1 MFKARCAV
9 LLSRPSVACLFLA
22 TLFLAFAVASAAPVP
37 TGKLTSALRWRSV
50 GPYTGGR
57 VTTVAGIADEPN
69 VFYMGTAGGGVWET
83 EDYGHNWKNVSDKDF
98 KSNDIGA
105 MAIAPS
111 DPKIIYV
118 GTGDSAPRNTVLT
131 GQGMYKSTDGG
142 KTWKYTG
149 LGATHIISWIV
160 VDPKDPDVVY
170 AAALGHLFAPNPDRG
185 VFKTT
190 DGGKTWKKIL
200 YVNDGTGATDL
211 AMDPS
216 NPDVLYAAMWQMS
229 RKHWTFA
236 SGGSGSGIYQTT
248 DGGAHWTNISHRPGL
263 PGGILGKSGIAVAPS
278 RPNVVYA
285 LIQANYQ
292 GQAGGLFRSDDA
304 GRSWKLINNSM
315 DITQRAF
322 YYMTVFVD
330 PKDPNTIYL
339 PNVGVYV
346 SHDGGKKLTALH
358 PPHGDNHVLWINP
371 DNPQL
376 FIEGNDGGATVTLN
390 GGKAWSSED
399 NQPTGQFYHAN
410 LDDQFPFHI
419 YGAQQDRGSVEAP
432 SAVAAGTLP
441 PVWKDIQG
449 GEMSWVVPTPDRP
462 WVTYGSGYYSMEW
475 RENRR
480 TGLVTN
486 VSPWPSYKFG
496 LAGSQIKYRYGWN
509 HHPVVFAP
517 GNPQEL
523 LMGANVLLQ
532 TTDEGIHW
540 KPISPDL
547 TRNDKSKQARP
558 GGPISADVTGEEMF
572 DTISSIAVS
581 PLADN
586 VIWTG
591 SDDGL
596 VYVTTDAGGHWSQVR
611 PPDLPT
617 WSTIT
622 CIEASHTDEGTA
634 YVSASR
640 FDWDDFHPYV
650 YETTDYGKHWTQITA
665 GLPQDQYV
673 ESVRQDPSQADL
685 LFAGTSATV
694 YFSLD
699 GGGHWEPLTL
709 GLPAVRVND
718 VEIQPQQHA
727 VVLATFGRGFW
738 VLDNLQF
745 LERLRAA
752 RVGGGTTP
760 YLFQPQQAWLVTRRT
775 EESGPKG
782 PGGQNLAA
790 GVTVFFQLPA
800 DYDGGTPVK
809 LSFSDA
815 NGKPIRSFT
824 LHLKKKSKPQPPT
837 ENPAVKRRRAEE
849 KATAVHPGMNRFQW
863 DLRYPDA
870 VDVKGI
876 YNSFFAAAVPVGPE
890 VMPGTYYATLTYGD
904 ATQKQPFVVELDP
917 TLHTTQAGLQQR
929 FELLLRIH
937 AALNRLDGHL
947 NQAIEDRDALRK
959 AVAEGSASG
968 GAARSVLD
976 RLDRDIDGLVDLRI
990 QSGEGALVY
999 PGRLRSWLTS
1009 IAGQV
1014 SMAFVPP
1021 TPAMVQVAD
1030 GYLDDAAAGVSRLQ
1044 SDIAAADQALHH

>member
-1 MFKARCAV
+1 MFEARRVV
-9 LLSRPSVACLFLA
+9 LLSCLS
-22 TLFLAFAVASAAPVP
+22 LAFSAALAAPVP
-37 TGKLTSALRWRSV
+37 MDKLTGALRWRSV

-69 VFYMGTAGGGVWET
+69 VFYMGTAGGGVWES
-83 EDYGHNWKNVSDKDF
+83 EDYGHTWKNISDKDF
-98 KSNDIGA
+98 KSNSIGA
-105 MAIAPS
+105 LAIAPS
-111 DPKIIYV
+111 NPKVIYV
-118 GTGDSAPRNTVLT
+118 GTGDSAPRNTALT
-131 GQGMYKSTDGG
+131 GEGMYKSVDGG
-142 KTWKYTG
+142 RTWAYIG
-149 LGATHIISWIV
+149 LGETHIISWIV
-160 VDPKDPDVVY
+160 VDPKNPDVVY
-170 AAALGHLFAPNPDRG
+170 AAALGHLFASNPQRG
-185 VFKTT
+185 VFKST
-190 DGGKTWKKIL
+190 DGGKTWKRIL
-200 YVNDGTGATDL
+200 YVNDGTGAINL

-216 NPDVLYAAMWQMS
+216 NPSVLYAAMWQMS
-229 RKHWTFA
+229 RKHWTFS
-236 SGGSGSGIYQTT
+236 SGGPGSGIYETT
-248 DGGAHWTNISHRPGL
+248 DGGASWSNISHRPGL
-263 PGGILGKSGIAVAPS
+263 PTGIFGRAGIAVAPS

-285 LIQANYQ
+285 LIQADYK

-304 GRSWKLINNSM
+304 GRSWKLVNDSM

-346 SHDGGKKLTALH
+346 SHDGGRKLTALH

-371 DNPQL
+371 NDPQL
-376 FIEGNDGGATVTLN
+376 FIEGNDGGATVSQN

-432 SAVAAGTLP
+432 SAMPAGTIP
-441 PVWKDIQG
+441 PVWKEVQG
-449 GEMSWVVPTPDRP
+449 GEMSWVVPTPGRS

-475 RENRR
+475 QENRR
-480 TGLVTN
+480 TGSITN
-486 VSPWPSYKFG
+486 VSPWPDYKFG
-496 LAGSQIKYRYGWN
+496 LAGSKIRYRFGWN
-509 HHPVVFAP
+509 HHPVAFAP
-517 GNPQEL
+517 GNPAEL
-523 LMGANVLLQ
+523 LMGANVLFE

-540 KPISPDL
+540 RPISPDL

-581 PLADN
+581 PLSDSI
-586 VIWTG
+586 IWTG

-596 VYVTTDAGGHWSQVR
+596 VYVTTDAGGHWSPVR
-611 PPDLPT
+611 PPQLPT

-622 CIEASHTDEGTA
+622 CIEPSHTDKGTA

-640 FDWDDFHPYV
+640 FDWDDFHPYI

-673 ESVRQDPSQADL
+673 ESVRQDPSASNL
-685 LFAGTSATV
+685 LIAGTSATV

-699 GGGHWEPLTL
+699 GGRQWQPLTL
-709 GLPAVRVND
+709 ELPAVRVND

-745 LERLRAA
+745 LERLGAA
-752 RVGGGTTP
+752 RVASDAP
-760 YLFQPQQAWLVTRRT
+760 YLFAPQQAWLITRRMGG
-775 EESGPKG
+775 SGPHG
-782 PGGQNLAA
+782 PGGQNLPA

-800 DYDGGTPVK
+800 DYNGSTPVK
-809 LSFSDA
+809 LGFADA
-815 NGKPIRSFT
+815 SGKLIRSFT
-824 LHLKKKSKPQPPT
+824 LHLKKKTKPAPPA
-837 ENPAVKRRRAEE
+837 ENPAVKRKQSEE
-849 KATAVHPGMNRFQW
+849 KATAVKPGMNRFQW
-863 DLRYPDA
+863 DLAYPDA

-876 YNSFFAAAVPVGPE
+876 YNSFFAAAPPVGPQ
-890 VMPGTYYATLTYGD
+890 VMPGTYYAMLTYGD
-904 ATQKQPFVVELDP
+904 ATQKQAFAVKLDP
-917 TLHTTQAGLQQR
+917 TLQATPAQLQQR
-929 FELLLRIH
+929 FDLLMRIH
-937 AALNRLDGHL
+937 EALNRLDTNL
-947 NQAIEDRDALRK
+947 NQAIDDRDALRK
-959 AVAEGSASG
+959 AVAGKSVSG
-968 GAARSVLD
+968 RKAQQALD
-976 RLDRDIDGLVDLRI
+976 HLSRDIDDLVDLKI

-999 PGRLRSWLTS
+999 PPRLRAWLTS

-1021 TPAMVQVAD
+1021 TPAMVQVAE
-1030 GYLDDAAAGVSRLQ
+1030 GY
-1044 SDIAAADQALHH
+1044 IN

>member
-1 MFKARCAV
+1 MLKARHLA
-9 LLSRPSVACLFLA
+9 LLFCLSLPLSA
-22 TLFLAFAVASAAPVP
+22 ALAAPVP
-37 TGKLTSALRWRSV
+37 LGKLTGALQWRSV

-57 VTTVAGIADEPN
+57 VTTVAGIPEKPN
-69 VFYMGTAGGGVWET
+69 VFYMGTAGGGVWESD
-83 EDYGHNWKNVSDKDF
+83 DYGHGWKNISDKDF
-98 KSNDIGA
+98 KSSSIGA

-111 DPKIIYV
+111 NSKIIYV

-131 GQGMYKSTDGG
+131 GQGMYKSADGG
-142 KTWKYTG
+142 KSWKFIG
-149 LGATHIISWIV
+149 LGDTHIISWILV
-160 VDPKDPDVVY
+160 APTDPNVVY
-170 AAALGHLFAPNPDRG
+170 VAALGHLFASNPQRG

-200 YVNDGTGATDL
+200 YVNDGTGAISL

-216 NPDVLYAAMWQMS
+216 NPGVLYAAMWQMS
-229 RKHWTFA
+229 RTHWTFS
-236 SGGSGSGIYQTT
+236 SGGPGSGLYKTT
-248 DGGAHWTNISHRPGL
+248 DGGNSWTNISHRPGL
-263 PGGILGKSGIAVAPS
+263 PAGIFGKVGLAVAPS
-278 RPNVVYA
+278 RPSIVYA
-285 LIQANYQ
+285 LIQADYR

-304 GRSWKLINNSM
+304 GQSWQLINNSM

-330 PKDPNTIYL
+330 PKDPDTLYL

-371 DNPQL
+371 RNPQI

-432 SAVAAGTLP
+432 SAMPSGNIP
-441 PVWKDIQG
+441 PVWKAIQG
-449 GEMSWVVPTPDRP
+449 GEMSWVVPTPGRS

-480 TGLVTN
+480 TSLVTN
-486 VSPWPSYKFG
+486 VSPWPDYKFG
-496 LAGSQIKYRYGWN
+496 LAGSKIKYRFGWN

-517 GNPQEL
+517 GNTREL
-523 LMGANVLLQ
+523 LMGANVVFE

-547 TRNDKSKQARP
+547 TRNDKSKQGRP

-572 DTISSIAVS
+572 DTLSSIAVS
-581 PLADN
+581 PLTDN

-596 VYVTTDAGGHWSQVR
+596 VHVTTDAGGHWSQVR
-611 PPDLPT
+611 PPQLPT

-622 CIEASHTDEGTA
+622 CIEPSHTDPGA
-634 YVSASR
+634 AFVSASR

-650 YETTDYGKHWTQITA
+650 YATTDYGKHWQEIAT

-673 ESVRQDPSQADL
+673 ESVRQDPGDANL
-685 LFAGTSATV
+685 LLAGTSSTV
-694 YFSLD
+694 YFSED
-699 GGGHWEPLTL
+699 GGQRWQPLTL
-709 GLPAVRVND
+709 KLPAVRVND
-718 VEIQPQQHA
+718 IEIQPQQHA
-727 VVLATFGRGFW
+727 AVLATFGRGFW

-745 LERLRAA
+745 LEHLGAA
-752 RVGGGTTP
+752 QVPSGAP
-760 YLFQPQQAWLVTRRT
+760 HLFEPQQAWLVTRRMG
-775 EESGPKG
+775 ESEGPRG
-782 PGGQNLAA
+782 PGGQNLAP

-800 DYDGGTPVK
+800 DYNGSTPVK
-809 LSFSDA
+809 LSFADA
-815 NGKPIRSFT
+815 TGKPVRSFT
-824 LHLKKKSKPQPPT
+824 LHLKPKKQAKPSPPS
-837 ENPAVKRRRAEE
+837 ENPAVARRESEE
-849 KATAVHPGMNRFQW
+849 KATGVQAGMNRFQW
-863 DLRYPDA
+863 DLTYPDA

-876 YNSFFAAAVPVGPE
+876 YNSFFAAAVPVGPH
-890 VMPGTYYATLTYGD
+890 VLPGTYYATLTYGH
-904 ATQKQPFVVELDP
+904 ATQTHPFVVKLDP
-917 TLHTTQAGLQQR
+917 TLQTTQAQLQQR
-929 FELLLRIH
+929 FDLLMRLH
-937 AALNRLDGHL
+937 DALNRLDTSL
-947 NQAIEDRDALRK
+947 NQAIDARDALHK
-959 AVAEGSASG
+959 AVAAKRV
-968 GAARSVLD
+968 AAGEAQPVID
-976 RLDRDIDGLVDLRI
+976 RLSHDMDDLVDLKI

-999 PGRLRSWLTS
+999 PGRLRAWLTS

-1014 SMAFVPP
+1014 SMAFVAP
-1021 TPAMVQVAD
+1021 TPAMVAVAD
-1030 GYLDDAAAGVSRLQ
+1030 GYINDAAAGVSRLQ
-1044 SDIAAADQALHH
+1044 SDVTAAKRVTSH

>member
-1 MFKARCAV
+1 MLKARYLV
-9 LLSRPSVACLFLA
+9 LLSCLFLA
-22 TLFLAFAVASAAPVP
+22 SAAAPAAPVP
-37 TGKLTSALRWRSV
+37 VGKLTSALQWRSV

-69 VFYMGTAGGGVWET
+69 VFYMGTAGGGVWKT
-83 EDYGHNWKNVSDKDF
+83 DDYGHGWKSISDKDF
-98 KSNDIGA
+98 KSNNIGA

-111 DPKIIYV
+111 NSRIIYV

-131 GQGMYKSTDGG
+131 GEGMYKSTDGG
-142 KTWKYTG
+142 KSWQYIG
-149 LGATHIISWIV
+149 LGDTHIISWII
-160 VDPKDPDVVY
+160 VDPTNPDVVY
-170 AAALGHLFAPNPDRG
+170 VAALGHLFASNPDRG

-200 YVNDGTGATDL
+200 YVNEGTGAISL

-216 NPDVLYAAMWQMS
+216 DPGVLYAAMWQMS

-236 SGGSGSGIYQTT
+236 SGGPGSGIYKST
-248 DGGAHWTNISHRPGL
+248 DGGASWTNISHRPGL
-263 PGGILGKSGIAVAPS
+263 PTGIFGKVGLAVAPS
-278 RPNVVYA
+278 RPNIVYA
-285 LIQANYQ
+285 LIQADYK

-304 GRSWKLINNSM
+304 GRSWKLANNSM

-330 PKDPNTIYL
+330 PKDPDTIYL

-346 SHDGGKKLTALH
+346 SHNGGKKLTALH

-371 DNPQL
+371 SNPQL

-419 YGAQQDRGSVEAP
+419 YGAQQDRSSVEAP
-432 SAVAAGTLP
+432 SAMPAGTIP

-449 GEMSWVVPTPDRP
+449 GEMSWVVPTPGRP

-475 RENRR
+475 REDRR
-480 TGLVTN
+480 TGLITN
-486 VSPWPSYKFG
+486 VSPWPAYKFG
-496 LAGSQIKYRYGWN
+496 LAGSQIKYRYGWI
-509 HHPVVFAP
+509 HHAVVFAAKDP
-517 GNPQEL
+517 KEL

-572 DTISSIAVS
+572 DTLSSIAVS
-581 PLADN
+581 PLTDD

-596 VYVTTDAGGHWSQVR
+596 VYLTTDAGRNWRQVR
-611 PPDLPT
+611 PPTLPA
-617 WSTIT
+617 WSTVS

-640 FDWDDFHPYV
+640 FEWDDFRPYV
-650 YETTDYGKHWTQITA
+650 YKTTDYGRHWTQITS
-665 GLPQDQYV
+665 GLPQDQYI
-673 ESVRQDPSQADL
+673 ESVRQDPNDPDL
-685 LFAGTSATV
+685 LIAGTSATV

-699 GGGHWEPLTL
+699 GGQQWQPLTL
-709 GLPAVRVND
+709 KLPAVRVDD
-718 VEIQPQQHA
+718 VEIQPEQHA

-745 LERLRAA
+745 LEQLAA
-752 RVGGGTTP
+752 SEVASDAP
-760 YLFQPQQAWLVTRRT
+760 HLFKPQQSWLVTRRMGGF
-775 EESGPKG
+775 GPHG
-782 PGGQNLAA
+782 PGGQNLPS
-790 GVTVFFQLPA
+790 GVTVFFQLPS
-800 DYDGGTPVK
+800 DYNGSTPVK

-815 NGKPIRSFT
+815 SGKLVRSFP
-824 LHLKKKSKPQPPT
+824 LHLEKKTKPAPPS
-837 ENPAVKRRRAEE
+837 ENPAVARKESEE
-849 KATAVHPGMNRFQW
+849 KATGVHAGMNRFQW
-863 DLRYPDA
+863 DLRYADA

-876 YNSFFAAAVPVGPE
+876 YNSFFAAAPPVGPE
-890 VMPGTYYATLTYGD
+890 VLPGTYYATLTYGD
-904 ATQKQPFVVELDP
+904 TTQKQPFVVKLDP
-917 TLHTTQAGLQQR
+917 TLQTTQAELQQR
-929 FELLLRIH
+929 FDLLMRVH
-937 AALNRLDGHL
+937 DALNRLDTNL
-947 NQAIEDRDALRK
+947 NQAIDARDALQKAMTDKHVSARK
-959 AVAEGSASG
+959 AKREIDH
-968 GAARSVLD
+968 LN
-976 RLDRDIDGLVDLRI
+976 RDIDGLVDLKI

-999 PGRLRSWLTS
+999 PGRLRAWLTS

-1021 TPAMVQVAD
+1021 TPAMVEVAD
-1030 GYLDDAAAGVSRLQ
+1030 GYVSDAIAGASRLR
-1044 SDIAAADQALHH
+1044 SDIAAADGVLNR